1 MKKDMPK
8 MAKMNITRNSSR
20 QMLKRAGIDMIKA
33 KSRVLVGWWLE

>member
-1 MKKDMPK
+1 MKKDIPK

-33 KSRVLVGWWLE
+33 KSSVL

>member
-1 MKKDMPK
+1 MKKDIPK

-33 KSRVLVGWWLE
+33 KSRVLVRWR